1 MEGYGSR
8 NDPEAAQN
16 RAYIEARTEALA
28 MKDRKYNYIN
38 DNGDTIRV
46 QIIEVTP
53 ENVLITDRNDN
64 DPYKK
69 LKYVSGRFFLV
80 QGGGRRRLRRR
91 RTNRKTRSATKK
103 NSRRRK

>member
-8 NDPEAAQN
+8 IDPEAAQN

-28 MKDRKYNYIN
+28 MKDRKYNYEN
-38 DNGDTIRV
+38 DNGNKIRLTITGVTRDNKLETDNKDYPILDYV
-46 QIIEVTP
+46 ARRFEV
-53 ENVLITDRNDN
+53 
-64 DPYKK
+64 
-69 LKYVSGRFFLV
+69 V